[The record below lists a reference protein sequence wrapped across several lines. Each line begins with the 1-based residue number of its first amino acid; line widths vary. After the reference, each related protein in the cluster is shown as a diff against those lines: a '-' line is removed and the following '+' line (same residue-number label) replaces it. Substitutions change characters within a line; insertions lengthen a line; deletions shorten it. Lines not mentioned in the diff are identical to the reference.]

1 MITPRPTPFP
11 ATTPRTRVFTPFVII
26 SDSDDEITTLPV
38 RPAPPSPDHT
48 PALYVYPLDSSNG
61 GTHSGNDGE
70 SGLDLLRDEDVN
82 SDESSRYHVGGGA
95 ALHRFMT
102 ALAGYDDKQS
112 KYPVRGVVAGKGVGR
127 GAGDSQEKYWGVARH
142 HHKGKWKARTGE
154 QVMAILVIS
163 VSLDSSEDSVGTSVG
178 RVILFDTIR
187 TTIPDTTLV
196 ISPPTTQTD
205 TTVIPTEIPIIT
217 PTIPPSPD
225 YTPASPNYSP
235 ASETNDMPDTPPSP
249 THGTPFTKYLEITYD
264 SARDSSS
271 EASFDSSSRHSLSYH
286 SSPNLPNTS
295 SGPSRKRRKS
305 PMTYVHALPPVSRA
319 LSLVCAD
326 LIPSP
331 KRIRS
336 PEEVGLGVDVED
348 ESSKQSRSRGTDIEV
363 DDDVERSDGID
374 IGPVE
379 AVIKACFDFAD
390 IIRASGVDVRV
401 EAVTVARDDVE
412 TSMRDP
418 IVVSDDGDTT
428 PIVPGVILE
437 PTQKGTAG
445 STYETL
451 GDLVQR
457 FHDHTEAITV
467 HRIQVIE
474 GVQREK
480 GCRIIVVELTVTALI
495 EKIAELERDTRGL
508 EASQVLRV
516 RDKMPN
522 TRSGA
527 SMIHEEIDGLVTCR
541 VAEQMEAREAA
552 MNLETL
558 NENGNGNRNRN
569 HGMNY
574 EGFMAVARECTF
586 QDFLK
591 CKKHNFSGTEGV
603 ESALTWWNTHKRTI
617 GVDAAYA
624 MKWAGLM
631 RQGCQDRDPTQD
643 HFRLCKIE
651 IVRYGYIKNHKKTVK
666 NGQTRTRESEE
677 HKRSQGLKTKAKKSK
692 EAQEKLGFAL
702 IALTKEAHMSLS
714 RIAKLAIRAKV
725 GDSQLTGPNII
736 HETTEKIV
744 QIKSRI
750 QAARDHQ
757 KSYANLKPRYIGPFK
772 IIAKVGTV
780 VYRLELP
787 EKLSRVHSTFHV
799 SNMKKFLADEP
810 LAIPLDEIKVN
821 YKLHFIEEPIKI
833 MDRKVKHLKQSHIPI
848 VKVRCNSS
856 RGCTSSRPNAKEIPA
871 PFHQLY
877 TRGRGCALSFEYK
890 ALLMGKE
897 CHNPSI
903 SV

>member
-1 MITPRPTPFP
+1 
-11 ATTPRTRVFTPFVII
+11 
-26 SDSDDEITTLPV
+26 
-38 RPAPPSPDHT
+38 
-48 PALYVYPLDSSNG
+48 
-61 GTHSGNDGE
+61 
-70 SGLDLLRDEDVN
+70 
-82 SDESSRYHVGGGA
+82 
-95 ALHRFMT
+95 
-102 ALAGYDDKQS
+102 
-112 KYPVRGVVAGKGVGR
+112 
-127 GAGDSQEKYWGVARH
+127 AGDSQEKYWGVARH

-480 GCRIIVVELTVTALI
+480 GCRIIVVESTVTALI

-558 NENGNGNRNRN
+558 NEDGDEQEGKNGGNRNGGNGNRGNEGNGNGGNGGNGNGGFRENGNGNRNRN

-603 ESALTWWNTHKRTI
+603 VGLTRWFEKMETVFNISNCPSKYQVKYATCTLQESALTWWNTHKRTI

-631 RQGCQDRDPTQD
+631 R
-643 HFRLCKIE
+643 
-651 IVRYGYIKNHKKTVK
+651 
-666 NGQTRTRESEE
+666 
-677 HKRSQGLKTKAKKSK
+677 LKT
-692 EAQEKLGFAL
+692 E
-702 IALTKEAHMSLS
+702 
-714 RIAKLAIRAKV
+714 
-725 GDSQLTGPNII
+725 
-736 HETTEKIV
+736 
-744 QIKSRI
+744 
-750 QAARDHQ
+750 
-757 KSYANLKPRYIGPFK
+757 
-772 IIAKVGTV
+772 
-780 VYRLELP
+780 VYWLR
-787 EKLSRVHSTFHV
+787 
-799 SNMKKFLADEP
+799 N
-810 LAIPLDEIKVN
+810 EI
-821 YKLHFIEEPIKI
+821 
-833 MDRKVKHLKQSHIPI
+833 
-848 VKVRCNSS
+848 
-856 RGCTSSRPNAKEIPA
+856 
-871 PFHQLY
+871 
-877 TRGRGCALSFEYK
+877 
-890 ALLMGKE
+890 
-897 CHNPSI
+897 
-903 SV
+903 